1 MYSLLAIDT
10 GVCTNGRVS
19 CEGLSSP
26 ISKAMLYRL
35 GEQQPSFEKQ
45 RTKYARQG
53 LKASLRKMYDPEACA
68 ISQSV

>member
-10 GVCTNGRVS
+10 AVCTNGRVS

-35 GEQQPSFEKQ
+35 
-45 RTKYARQG
+45 RTAAMFLEAANQVCTTG
-53 LKASLRKMYDPEACA
+53 IESLVAEN
-68 ISQSV
+68 V